1 MSRAALHPVTRLARL
16 AQRGMTLLEI
26 LMVLAIFTMM
36 TGAVVMG
43 SGQLAGARL
52 KQSAALLTGAVK
64 VAYTRATATSKTL
77 RLVMDFDTET
87 IWLEE
92 SSTPALVQTK
102 DTTGTGGADPVT
114 AAEQAAVAEG
124 ARIIKGPPIPRPH
137 FAPIT
142 SGEMGEKDVGG
153 KFSKPLAR
161 DIKFREVQTGHDEA
175 PRTTGRG
182 YLYFWPGGQTERASI
197 QIHIGDSTDDP
208 ETLTLLVSP
217 LTGKVTIKSGPVAV
231 SQPLD
236 DKEAS
241 EREDRGSP

>member
-1 MSRAALHPVTRLARL
+1 
-16 AQRGMTLLEI
+16 MTLIEMLIVMSLI
-26 LMVLAIFTMM
+26 LLVS
-36 TGAVVMG
+36 GAVVMG
-43 SGQLAGARL
+43 SGQLSGARL

-64 VAYTRATATSKTL
+64 VAYTRATATSKVL

-87 IWLEE
+87 VWLEE
-92 SSTPALVQTK
+92 SSTPALVQMK
-102 DTTGTGGADPVT
+102 DATGTGGADPVT
-114 AAEQAAVAEG
+114 AAEQAAVLEG

-137 FAPIT
+137 FSAIT
-142 SGEMGEKDVGG
+142 SGEMGEKDQGG

-161 DIKFREVQTGHDEA
+161 GIKFREVQTGHDEA

-197 QIHIGDSTDDP
+197 QVHIGDSAEDA
-208 ETLTLLVSP
+208 EILTLLVSP

-231 SQPLD
+231 SQPAD

-241 EREDRGSP
+241 EREDRGGP

>member
-1 MSRAALHPVTRLARL
+1 
-16 AQRGMTLLEI
+16 MTLMEI
-26 LMVLAIFTMM
+26 LMVLAIFTLV
-36 TGAVVMG
+36 TGGVVMG

-52 KQSAALLTGAVK
+52 KQSAALVTGAVK

-77 RLVMDFDTET
+77 RLVLDFDTET

-102 DTTGTGGADPVT
+102 DVTGTGGADPVT
-114 AAEQAAVAEG
+114 AAEQAAVQEG
-124 ARIIKGPPIPRPH
+124 DRIIKGPRAPRPR
-137 FAPIT
+137 FSAIT

-161 DIKFREVQTGHDEA
+161 GIKFREVQTAHDDG

-197 QIHIGDSTDDP
+197 QVRIGDSTEDG

-217 LTGKVTIKSGPVAV
+217 LTGKVTIKAGPVAV
-231 SQPLD
+231 SQPAD